1 LLAGRIVVV
10 IAVALASMGA
20 VAEASAKATPESKL
34 LAAINKARA
43 QHGLAAL
50 EGSKS
55 LSRSAKRYGRK
66 LMRTDSFGH
75 AARPQVSRRFATAA
89 EVLGFT
95 HGWRRRP
102 GKVVSMW
109 LSSAGHSPILLSPDY
124 RYVGGAPVR
133 GHFDGSKATIWV
145 VQFGSM

>member
-1 LLAGRIVVV
+1 LFARRIVVV
-10 IAVALASMGA
+10 IAVALASMAGA
-20 VAEASAKATPESKL
+20 AGASAKATPESKL
-34 LAAINKARA
+34 LAAINEARA
-43 QHGLAAL
+43 EHGLAEL
-50 EGSKS
+50 EASKS
-55 LSRSAKRYGRK
+55 LSRSAKRFGRR
-66 LMRTDSFGH
+66 LMRTGRFGH

-95 HGWRRRP
+95 HGWSRRP
-102 GKVVSMW
+102 GKVVRMW

-133 GHFDGSKATIWV
+133 GRFGGGRATIWV